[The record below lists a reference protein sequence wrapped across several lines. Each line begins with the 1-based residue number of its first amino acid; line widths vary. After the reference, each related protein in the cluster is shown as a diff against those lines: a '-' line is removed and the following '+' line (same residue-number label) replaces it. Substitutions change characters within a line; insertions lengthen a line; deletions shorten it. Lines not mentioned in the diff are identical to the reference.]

1 MPERL
6 LCTVSDLSDKTAK
19 ICEVDGIEIGVI
31 RHKGDIVA
39 YKNVCPHQGGP
50 VCEGLKMPQ
59 VCVELDD
66 QQRTLRQ
73 TFNEDEL
80 HFVCPWH
87 GWEFK
92 IATGE
97 AVGDPKYKMKRYN
110 VVERGG
116 EVYVEV

>member
-1 MPERL
+1 M
-6 LCTVSDLSDKTAK
+6 VHF
-19 ICEVDGIEIGVI
+19 GVES
-31 RHKGDIVA
+31 A
-39 YKNVCPHQGGP
+39 
-50 VCEGLKMPQ
+50 
-59 VCVELDD
+59 ELDD